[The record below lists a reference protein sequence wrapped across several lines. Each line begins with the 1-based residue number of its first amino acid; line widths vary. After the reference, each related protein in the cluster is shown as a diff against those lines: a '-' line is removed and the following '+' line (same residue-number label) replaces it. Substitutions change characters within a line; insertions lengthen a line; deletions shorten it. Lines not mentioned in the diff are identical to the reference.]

1 MRRLDRTVTEVFL
14 HPEHVDPRFGDRETN
29 GNVFAWNLPVLAADV
44 AWNQNVR
51 AQLYFVAGDAEGG
64 ANLERK
70 LTILWWPD
78 AETQQFNIARI
89 RRSESNEI

>member
-1 MRRLDRTVTEVFL
+1 
-14 HPEHVDPRFGDRETN
+14 
-29 GNVFAWNLPVLAADV
+29 
-44 AWNQNVR
+44 
-51 AQLYFVAGDAEGG
+51 
-64 ANLERK
+64 LERK